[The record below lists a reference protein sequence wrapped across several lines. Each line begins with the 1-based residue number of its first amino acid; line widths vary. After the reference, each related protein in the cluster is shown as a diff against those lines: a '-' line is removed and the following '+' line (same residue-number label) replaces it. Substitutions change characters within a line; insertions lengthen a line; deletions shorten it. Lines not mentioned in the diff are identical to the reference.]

1 MKHRTFIF
9 FIFSTVATCATL
21 TITLLCI
28 ASLLTPTQLTFSIDP
43 CVTPAT
49 SQLLITTARSA
60 HQKIQHEPWYFSL
73 KRQFP
78 FINEII
84 CSRYKP
90 HQLYVNI
97 HIDLPYFL
105 VNDERVLTRRGCI
118 ASCSFFEKQYL
129 TLPGINI
136 IQPKQELDH
145 RCLQW
150 LQRVPQ
156 KMFQLYE
163 ITIEN
168 RTSILVSDR
177 MKTCMTIK
185 MDSNQLLDQAIIN
198 RCIKMQAQLT
208 EQKKFKKTSPAAWIA
223 DVRFNKQIVIYQKG
237 RKENEGQR
245 FL

>member
-9 FIFSTVATCATL
+9 FVFSIGATCAAL
-21 TITLLCI
+21 TITVLCI
-28 ASLLTPTQLTFSIDP
+28 ASLLTPTQLSISIDP
-43 CVTPAT
+43 MVTPSTA
-49 SQLLITTARSA
+49 QLLINTARNA
-60 HQKIQHEPWYFSL
+60 YQKIQHEPWHFSL

-90 HQLYVNI
+90 HTLSI
-97 HIDLPYFL
+97 TMHIDSPFFL
-105 VNDERVLTRRGCI
+105 VNDEKVLTRRGFI
-118 ASCSFFEKQYL
+118 TPRAHYEKQYL
-129 TLPGINI
+129 TLPEIKI
-136 IQPKQELDH
+136 VQPEEFDH
-145 RCLQW
+145 ICLQW
-150 LQRVPQ
+150 LEKVPQ
-156 KMFQLYE
+156 KMLQLYE

-177 MKTCMTIK
+177 LKTCMTIK
-185 MDSNQLLDQAIIN
+185 MDTNQLLDQAIIN
-198 RCIKMQAQLT
+198 RCVNMQAHLN

-223 DVRFNKQIVIYQKG
+223 DVRFHKQIVIYQKG